1 MKCPACDAE
10 IPDGEFDCPEC
21 GSGVEPGW
29 MQKASEAAL
38 AWLSQDV
45 EKVEAW
51 VREQRSAFPDLDRPA
66 LAWRA
71 IRDAR
76 YWSGNAGF
84 VAGLGDFLG
93 PWGFAAGTVADV
105 GFAAK
110 LAVQMAQRIHAIYGF
125 DLRDDETK
133 VLIMAR
139 LGGGSAVAGQV
150 AGRGTQKVGKRL
162 AEKYL
167 RGALLKAIK
176 AFFRRLNIAFTR
188 KAVIA
193 WLPVVGSGVNLVVN
207 SYLMEKL
214 GKEILKAL
222 GEGPEGAAFCAK

>member
-10 IPDGEFDCPEC
+10 IPDGKFDCPEC
-21 GSGVEPGW
+21 GSGVETGW
-29 MQKASEAAL
+29 IQKASEAAL

-45 EKVEAW
+45 EKVEIW
-51 VREQRSAFPDLDRPA
+51 VKEQRSAFPDLDRPA

-71 IRDAR
+71 IRYAR
-76 YWSGNAGF
+76 SWSGNAGF

-133 VLIMAR
+133 IQIMAR

-150 AGRGTQKVGKRL
+150 AGKGTQKVGKRL

-176 AFFRRLNIAFTR
+176 AFFRKIGIVFTR
-188 KAVIA
+188 KAVVA

-207 SYLMEKL
+207 RNLMERL
-214 GKEILKAL
+214 GKEILKEL
-222 GEGPEGAAFCAK
+222 GEGSGGAAFCAK